1 MGRSV
6 TTSSLRTLWR
16 LVAGTAMS
24 VAAATS
30 YISAQQVF
38 RTTTDMVFLSVTAT
52 RGERIAGGL
61 DRTDFA
67 VYEDGR
73 PQRIE
78 VFSRD
83 PQPIALSLLID
94 ASMSME
100 SKLGLAADAAVGFVQ
115 RLGPR
120 DTAQVLTFNQSTDI
134 RQPFTGDRSLLERA
148 IRTTRASGNTA
159 LYTALYVA
167 FGELERVG
175 RRVPTGEVRRQAIVL
190 LSDGQDTTSVLDYD
204 SVVDRAKRSN
214 ITVYAIGLRDPVG
227 DNAMRFREH
236 DHVLRTLT
244 HTTGGRVFFIDRAS
258 QLPDT
263 YNQIAD
269 ELAAQYTIGYVST
282 NEARDGAWRTISV
295 RVGQPGV
302 TARTR
307 AGYYAPTGRP

>member
-1 MGRSV
+1 MNAPGQPAAR
-6 TTSSLRTLWR
+6 R
-16 LVAGTAMS
+16 L
-24 VAAATS
+24 AAATATAAGLVVAAG
-30 YISAQQVF
+30 YLSAQQVF

-52 RGERIAGGL
+52 RGEQIVGGL
-61 DRTDFA
+61 EAPDFA
-67 VYEDGR
+67 VFEDGR

-100 SKLGLAADAAVGFVQ
+100 SKLGLAADAAVGFVE
-115 RLGPR
+115 RLGDQ
-120 DTAQVLTFNQSTDI
+120 DTAQVLTFNHRTDI
-134 RQPFTGDRSLLERA
+134 RQPFTADRALLERA

-167 FGELERVG
+167 FGELERIA
-175 RRVPTGEVRRQAIVL
+175 RRLPADEVRRQAIVL

-214 ITVYAIGLRDPVG
+214 ITVYAIGLSDPAEAG
-227 DNAMRFREH
+227 TERFREH
-236 DHVLRTLT
+236 DHVLRTLAQV
-244 HTTGGRVFFIDRAS
+244 TGGRVFFVDRAS
-258 QLPDT
+258 QLPDA

-282 NEARDGAWRTISV
+282 NEARDGQWRTVTV
-295 RVGQPGV
+295 RVAQPGV
-302 TARTR
+302 AARTR
-307 AGYYAPTGRP
+307 AGYYGPSRQP